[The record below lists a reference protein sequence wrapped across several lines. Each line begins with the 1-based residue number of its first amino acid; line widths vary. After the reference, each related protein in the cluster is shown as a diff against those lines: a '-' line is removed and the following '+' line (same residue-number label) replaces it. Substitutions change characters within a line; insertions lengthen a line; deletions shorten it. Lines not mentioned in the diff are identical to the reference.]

1 MYCYVIDI
9 NVMCIRRKKYLLF
22 VYPKKQYQIMSSKQ
36 QRVIMNTYNTFA
48 YKSVFLIVSVL
59 SQADISTTS
68 SRHHQDEESISL
80 DQLLQDNSKKG
91 VFDADFENKN
101 NTIVTVRD
109 GDSVVLNC
117 RVYLL
122 HDKTVSWSMKS

>member
-1 MYCYVIDI
+1 
-9 NVMCIRRKKYLLF
+9 
-22 VYPKKQYQIMSSKQ
+22 MSSKQ